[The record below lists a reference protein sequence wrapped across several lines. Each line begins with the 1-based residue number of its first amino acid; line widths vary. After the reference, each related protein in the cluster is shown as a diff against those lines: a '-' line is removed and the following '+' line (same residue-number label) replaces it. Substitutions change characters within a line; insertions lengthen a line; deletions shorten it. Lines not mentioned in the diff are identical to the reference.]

1 MAYRSF
7 IAFEM
12 SKEDKEGEEEA
23 TSSMS
28 WTNSGKKES
37 DKVET
42 KTERDKGT
50 ERERNKDRERQRHRK
65 RKKQRQR
72 ERYTETQRET
82 LTERYKDTER
92 ERNKDRER
100 EKGTDIECLCMIERE
115 IVCFERESVCGCIGP
130 IHTQR
135 DCR

>member
-42 KTERDKGT
+42 KTERDK
-50 ERERNKDRERQRHRK
+50 
-65 RKKQRQR
+65 
-72 ERYTETQRET
+72 
-82 LTERYKDTER
+82 DTER

-100 EKGTDIECLCMIERE
+100 DIQRHKER
-115 IVCFERESVCGCIGP
+115 
-130 IHTQR
+130 H
-135 DCR
+135 